1 MSRSA
6 INFLLDCILLGL
18 FVTLVAIAVV
28 IESAFPAASA
38 ASGWA
43 LWGLTLDEWLAWQF
57 RAVLVFAVAVG
68 LHLIL
73 HWTWVCGF
81 VAARL
86 SERAGRRI
94 TTNESTRTVYGV
106 MMLIVILIGLM
117 SAVAAAQRSV
127 RGPSAAA
134 ATADGRAG

>member
-6 INFLLDCILLGL
+6 INFLLDCLLLGL
-18 FVTLVAIAVV
+18 LVTLIAIALV
-28 IESAFPAASA
+28 IQNAFPPASA
-38 ASGWA
+38 ATGWT
-43 LWGLTLDEWLAWQF
+43 LWGLTLDDWLAWQF
-57 RAVLVFAVAVG
+57 RALLVFAVAVG

-86 SERAGRRI
+86 SERLGRRV

-106 MMLIVILIGLM
+106 FLLIIVLMGLM
-117 SAVAAAQRSV
+117 GLIAAAQRSV
-127 RGPSAAA
+127 GPQFGS
-134 ATADGRAG
+134 